1 MNDFLRKEVK
11 LLKAIQGISYKEIA
25 ELMEMRQSSLYNWLS
40 GNYNLGI
47 EKQEHLQFLIDTLKE
62 G

>member
-40 GNYNLGI
+40 GNYNFGI